1 MERCKEKERLDKIEK
16 TVIQHD
22 RLLISLEGD
31 VKHIRERLDNG
42 ISTTLNK
49 VLDEIRCY
57 QKAVSANTFNIGNL
71 NKAYDEYKPIIEQ
84 VKLNTQV
91 CEPIRKAKN
100 IIFVIGLVSIAVVVT
115 LLLGNG

>member
-1 MERCKEKERLDKIEK
+1 MEKERLDKIEK

-57 QKAVSANTFNIGNL
+57 QKAVSTNTFSISNL
-71 NKAYDEYKPIIEQ
+71 EKACGEYKPIMEQ
-84 VKLNTQV
+84 VKLNTQI

-100 IIFVIGLVSIAVVVT
+100 IIFVIGLIAIAVMVT
-115 LLLGNG
+115 IIARNG